1 VIGLDFSSQGK
12 EKSMRNNQSSLT
24 AAGIAIARGVESEK
38 PEGERICYDPYARR
52 FVPGW
57 LYSTLAFFIRS
68 GYAARRGP
76 GVGEFLLARE
86 RYIDDILQDFLD
98 NGLQQLVILGA
109 GYDSRAYRFDILKDR
124 VKVFE
129 VDHPATQTEK
139 LVKVRAVFG
148 TIPEHV
154 TFVPMNFNMQILEKR
169 LPESGYDPNL
179 RTLFIWQGVTEY
191 LTTEAVDDTLRFVVQ
206 HSTPG
211 SAIVFDYVYRQVLIG
226 VQKHNEISSMRRY
239 RFMTGEDLTFGIEEG
254 AVEAFL
260 KKRGFSHVR
269 DMDANGLKEKYF
281 TGSNTERKIASGYGI
296 VVAVI

>member
-1 VIGLDFSSQGK
+1 
-12 EKSMRNNQSSLT
+12 MRGNQSSLT
-24 AAGIAIARGVESEK
+24 AAGIAIVRGVESEK

-57 LYSTLAFFIRS
+57 LYSTMAFLIRS

-76 GVGEFLLARE
+76 GVGEFLVARE
-86 RYIDDILQDFLD
+86 RYIDDVLQGFLD

-109 GYDSRAYRFDILKDR
+109 GYDSRAYRFDRLIGQ

-129 VDHPATQTEK
+129 VDHPATQTDK
-139 LVKVRAVFG
+139 LAKVRAVFG

-154 TFVPMNFNMQILEKR
+154 TYVPVDFDTQTLEER

-179 RTLFIWQGVTEY
+179 KTLFIWQGVTMY
-191 LTTEAVDDTLRFVVQ
+191 LTARAVDDTLRFSVQ
-206 HSTPG
+206 RSTPG
-211 SAIVFDYVYRQVLIG
+211 SAIVFDYIYRLVLDE
-226 VQKHNEISSMRRY
+226 VQKHGEISNMRRY
-239 RFMTGEDLTFGIEEG
+239 RFMTGEGLTFGIEEG

-260 KKRGFSHVR
+260 KKRGFHQVR
-269 DMDANGLKEKYF
+269 DMDANGLKQAYF
-281 TGSNTERKIASGYGI
+281 TGRNAGRKIASGYGI